1 MITFQ
6 YFDEC
11 PNAKNTL
18 DNLKEVLKE
27 LEIPEKEIEILEI
40 PDLQKAEKF
49 KFQGSPTILIDG
61 LDIYLMQ
68 VPEGFSYTCR
78 IYNFKGG
85 KTGIIPK
92 YFIKEKIT
100 ELRR

>member
-1 MITFQ
+1 M
-6 YFDEC
+6 
-11 PNAKNTL
+11 
-18 DNLKEVLKE
+18 
-27 LEIPEKEIEILEI
+27 EI

-85 KTGIIPK
+85 NTPNYSFAPTPHPRSGRMLSKK
-92 YFIKEKIT
+92 FILSNFLT
-100 ELRR
+100 